1 MTALYKM
8 QGENSICFLPCFLYK
23 KRYSISA
30 LLWMWF
36 LCRGYKSREGI
47 SDKLNYISCFTNTL
61 QLIQNI
67 KNVQITTR
75 KGAMHRPVN
84 ANLSVITT
92 PPMESSLNTSRP
104 RVTGIRKAT
113 IERIRAFSAPNL
125 KSRGMTMLPKKFP
138 RICLRRPRQQ

>member
-8 QGENSICFLPCFLYK
+8 QGGKQYLFSSLLFCIK
-23 KRYSISA
+23 KGYSISA
-30 LLWMWF
+30 FLWMWF

-84 ANLSVITT
+84 
-92 PPMESSLNTSRP
+92 P
-104 RVTGIRKAT
+104 
-113 IERIRAFSAPNL
+113 
-125 KSRGMTMLPKKFP
+125 
-138 RICLRRPRQQ
+138 ICP